1 MTKMKRFYFLFLA
14 LIGSIYG
21 FCQQSTIEPEID
33 TLSYSVAENADG
45 EFYADNLL
53 STRRTDQALTPEE
66 SSLDAITE
74 NQIYNAVASTDYKES
89 KYWGRYTALRTAGW
103 ITLGTGGLF
112 FLAGSSM
119 ILGAIGQDSGS
130 ADALG
135 ITGSILLFS
144 APVLVIASIPLLGCA
159 YWNRNKAKKMYL
171 NVGTSLLQSDKTS
184 PFNTYT
190 PALSFALR
198 F

>member
-1 MTKMKRFYFLFLA
+1 MKRFYFLFLT
-14 LIGSIYG
+14 LISSIYG
-21 FCQQSTIEPEID
+21 FCQQSSKEFEID
-33 TLSYSVAENADG
+33 TLSYCMDGNADG
-45 EFYADNLL
+45 EFCVDDLICEPL
-53 STRRTDQALTPEE
+53 TDSGLPSEE
-66 SSLDAITE
+66 SSFDSSTDNKIDKT
-74 NQIYNAVASTDYKES
+74 VASTDYKES

-112 FLAGSSM
+112 FLAGSTM
-119 ILGAIGQDSGS
+119 ILSAIGNDSDS

-135 ITGSILLFS
+135 VAGSLLLFS

-171 NVGTSLLQSDKTS
+171 NVGASLLPSDKTS
-184 PFNTYT
+184 PFDINT
-190 PALSFALR
+190 PAISLALR